1 MWVRYLYTN
10 ADIEVGGAS
19 IAAAWRSRVTVAER
33 PGAAPGA
40 GAGRGAK
47 AIADLASQGPGGGI
61 RLLFIWALPL
71 QSTYFPQPSTYR
83 LTAAITDWR
92 TPTSSGAN
100 LPIIRNNSIL
110 PSYLSTPIRSADS
123 SVPWKRLGKH
133 A

>member
-1 MWVRYLYTN
+1 MFY
-10 ADIEVGGAS
+10 S
-19 IAAAWRSRVTVAER
+19 KSRVTVAER
-33 PGAAPGA
+33 PGAAPGV
-40 GAGRGAK
+40 GVCAGRGAK

-61 RLLFIWALPL
+61 RLRLLFIWALPL
-71 QSTYFPQPSTYR
+71 QSTYFPQPSSTYR

-110 PSYLSTPIRSADS
+110 PSYLPTPIRSADS
-123 SVPWKRLGKH
+123 SIPWKRLGKH